1 MVAILP
7 YCNVEDSV
15 SVTLQ
20 VDISGGVKKK
30 KKRPAGNDPGDR
42 PTKENPDQGRLA
54 PDTTTRM
61 YRGYTIGV
69 RGEIPGDIVERVSK
83 LHGAALSKNISTG
96 VRAEA
101 GNDTPDNKE
110 DEDGDTTQVPVP
122 EL

>member
-1 MVAILP
+1 MLDATP
-7 YCNVEDSV
+7 M
-15 SVTLQ
+15 
-20 VDISGGVKKK
+20 
-30 KKRPAGNDPGDR
+30 
-42 PTKENPDQGRLA
+42 
-54 PDTTTRM
+54 M

-83 LHGAALSKNISTG
+83 LHGAALRKNTSTG
-96 VRAEA
+96 VRPEA

>member
-1 MVAILP
+1 M
-7 YCNVEDSV
+7 
-15 SVTLQ
+15 
-20 VDISGGVKKK
+20 K
-30 KKRPAGNDPGDR
+30 KKRSARKSLGDR
-42 PTKENPDQGRLA
+42 PTKEAPDQGRLV

-83 LHGAALSKNISTG
+83 LHGAALRKNTSTG

-110 DEDGDTTQVPVP
+110 DGNGDTTQVPVP

>member
-20 VDISGGVKKK
+20 VDISGGVKK

-83 LHGAALSKNISTG
+83 LHGAALSKNTSTG
-96 VRAEA
+96 VQAEA

-110 DEDGDTTQVPVP
+110 DEDGHTTQVPVP

>member
-1 MVAILP
+1 MVFILP
-7 YCNVEDSV
+7 YFNVEDSV
-15 SVTLQ
+15 SATLQ
-20 VDISGGVKKK
+20 VDISGGVK

-83 LHGAALSKNISTG
+83 LHGAALSKNTSTG

>member
-1 MVAILP
+1 MAVILP
-7 YCNVEDSV
+7 YFNLEDTV

-20 VDISGGVKKK
+20 VDISGGVK

-83 LHGAALSKNISTG
+83 LHGAALSKNTNTG
-96 VRAEA
+96 VRVEA
-101 GNDTPDNKE
+101 
-110 DEDGDTTQVPVP
+110 
-122 EL
+122 

>member
-1 MVAILP
+1 M
-7 YCNVEDSV
+7 
-15 SVTLQ
+15 
-20 VDISGGVKKK
+20 K
-30 KKRPAGNDPGDR
+30 KKRPIGNDPGDR
-42 PTKENPDQGRLA
+42 PRKEAPDLGSPA

-61 YRGYTIGV
+61 YRGYTISV

-83 LHGAALSKNISTG
+83 LHGAALRKNTSTG

-110 DEDGDTTQVPVP
+110 DGNGDTTQVPVP

>member
-1 MVAILP
+1 MLELP
-7 YCNVEDSV
+7 YFRIKDVWASAR
-15 SVTLQ
+15 Q
-20 VDISGGVKKK
+20 VDISGGVK

-42 PTKENPDQGRLA
+42 PTKENPDQGRLT

-69 RGEIPGDIVERVSK
+69 RGEIPGDIVERVSR
-83 LHGAALSKNISTG
+83 LHGAALRKNTSTG
-96 VRAEA
+96 VRPEA

-110 DEDGDTTQVPVP
+110 DGNGDTTQVPVP

>member
-1 MVAILP
+1 M
-7 YCNVEDSV
+7 
-15 SVTLQ
+15 
-20 VDISGGVKKK
+20 K
-30 KKRPAGNDPGDR
+30 KKRPAGKGPGDG
-42 PTKENPDQGRLA
+42 PTKEDPERGRPA
-54 PDTTTRM
+54 PDSTTRM

-83 LHGAALSKNISTG
+83 LHGAAVSKNTSTG

-110 DEDGDTTQVPVP
+110 DEDGHITQVPVP

>member
-1 MVAILP
+1 MVVILP
-7 YCNVEDSV
+7 YFNLEDSV

-30 KKRPAGNDPGDR
+30 RPAGNDSGDR
-42 PTKENPDQGRLA
+42 PTKENSDQGRLV

-83 LHGAALSKNISTG
+83 LQGAALSENTSTG
-96 VRAEA
+96 GRAEA

>member
-1 MVAILP
+1 M
-7 YCNVEDSV
+7 
-15 SVTLQ
+15 
-20 VDISGGVKKK
+20 KK

-69 RGEIPGDIVERVSK
+69 RGEIPGDIVERVSR
-83 LHGAALSKNISTG
+83 LHGAVLRKNTSTG

-110 DEDGDTTQVPVP
+110 DEDGHITQVPVP